1 MKHFIDM
8 KLLEWS
14 RDWTDS
20 LSQDEY
26 QSRAVLNF
34 RVLFL

>member
-8 KLLEWS
+8 KLLECS
-14 RDWTDS
+14 RDWTNS
-20 LSQDEY
+20 LSQDEF

-34 RVLFL
+34 QVLLS